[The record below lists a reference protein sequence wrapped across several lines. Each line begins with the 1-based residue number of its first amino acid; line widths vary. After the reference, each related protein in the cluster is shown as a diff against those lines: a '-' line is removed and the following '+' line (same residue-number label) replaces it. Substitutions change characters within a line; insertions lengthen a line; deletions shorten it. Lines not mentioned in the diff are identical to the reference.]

1 MVKTDSYLQFEAG
14 KLTYRVVPVTEEII
28 RIIVSGKEIKEAQ
41 DSLIIEKKEYPEVD
55 FSAEENAG
63 NIIVKTTKVCAEI
76 NTASGDII
84 WKHADGSQ
92 WLSQK
97 KPELTETDVIH
108 YNTGDEEPIIN
119 RVKTVDGE
127 RNFIQ
132 NLKAEKVRTAYRGK
146 LFFTWKEDEEIH
158 GLGQAEEGI
167 YNYRGHCQYLYQHN
181 MRIPMPVLVST
192 EGYGIL
198 VDCCS
203 LMTFNDDL
211 KDSVNVSAADEKSD
225 FAGEEL
231 SILVSA
237 GWMDNRYDETIKRF
251 EDTYDVTV
259 DLQTIPADQYS
270 DLLQSKLATDS
281 CADIFWIQS
290 NPFAIEST
298 IVDPEKYCIDFTGA
312 SWENVMPETRKESCV
327 YNDKLYGLQIW
338 NASPEYV
345 MVYNKTLFEEN
356 GWEVP
361 TTYDELK
368 ELCGKIQDAGITPWF
383 MPGADG
389 WQHQLAFF
397 QIGGVYEE
405 ATPGL
410 YDELNEN
417 KATFADNEKMLEVL
431 NEFKELSDAGY
442 FGEDWIGTDSTN
454 MSNEFGDR
462 NCAMALANSSFI
474 KQIQEDTGTSDE
486 FGMFLE
492 PLGDNTWYP
501 SSNSGPTMF
510 GYKGTEHEDLVKEFF
525 NFVTTTESLQ
535 EILDNSPAYTNLDVN
550 DDKLEQHWLPEE
562 QEFLKTVPDD
572 KKAVVT
578 LQTGTKYTNDY
589 WTQFGQ
595 DMVAFCQ
602 GEMEANDV
610 LKNMDTNRAEAAK
623 TVGDENWK

>member
-1 MVKTDSYLQFEAG
+1 MKRKSFVAVACAAAMIASMTSG
-14 KLTYRVVPVTEEII
+14 LTVFAEET
-28 RIIVSGKEIKEAQ
+28 A
-41 DSLIIEKKEYPEVD
+41 D
-55 FSAEENAG
+55 FS
-63 NIIVKTTKVCAEI
+63 
-76 NTASGDII
+76 
-84 WKHADGSQ
+84 
-92 WLSQK
+92 
-97 KPELTETDVIH
+97 
-108 YNTGDEEPIIN
+108 
-119 RVKTVDGE
+119 
-127 RNFIQ
+127 
-132 NLKAEKVRTAYRGK
+132 
-146 LFFTWKEDEEIH
+146 
-158 GLGQAEEGI
+158 
-167 YNYRGHCQYLYQHN
+167 
-181 MRIPMPVLVST
+181 
-192 EGYGIL
+192 
-198 VDCCS
+198 
-203 LMTFNDDL
+203 
-211 KDSVNVSAADEKSD
+211 
-225 FAGEEL
+225 GEEL

-237 GWMDNRYDETIKRF
+237 GWMDNRYDATIERF
-251 EDTYDVTV
+251 EDTYGVTV

-312 SWENVMPETRKESCV
+312 SWEDLMPEARKTSCV

-338 NASPEYV
+338 HNSPEYV

-356 GWEVP
+356 GWEIP
-361 TTYDELK
+361 STYAELK
-368 ELCGKIQDAGITPWF
+368 DLCAKIAEQGITPWF

-410 YDELNEN
+410 YDALNTN
-417 KATFADNEKMLEVL
+417 QATFADNAKMLEVL

-454 MSNEFGDR
+454 LGNEFGDR
-462 NCAMALANSSFI
+462 NIAMAMANSSYIQQI
-474 KQIQEDTGTSDE
+474 KDDTGTEDE
-486 FGMFLE
+486 FGMFLI

-501 SSNSGPTMF
+501 TNPAGPTMF

-535 EILDNSPAYTNLDVN
+535 EILDNSPAYTNVDMN
-550 DDKLEQHWLPEE
+550 DDAIEQHWLPEE
-562 QEFLKTVPDD
+562 EEFLATVDD
-572 KKAVVT
+572 SKKSVSV

-589 WTQFGQ
+589 WMQFGQ

-610 LKNMDTNRAEAAK
+610 LANMDTNRAEAAK
-623 TVGDENWK
+623 TVGDANWN

>member
-1 MVKTDSYLQFEAG
+1 MKRKSFVAVACAAAMIASMTSG
-14 KLTYRVVPVTEEII
+14 LTVFAEET
-28 RIIVSGKEIKEAQ
+28 A
-41 DSLIIEKKEYPEVD
+41 D
-55 FSAEENAG
+55 FS
-63 NIIVKTTKVCAEI
+63 
-76 NTASGDII
+76 S
-84 WKHADGSQ
+84 
-92 WLSQK
+92 
-97 KPELTETDVIH
+97 
-108 YNTGDEEPIIN
+108 
-119 RVKTVDGE
+119 
-127 RNFIQ
+127 
-132 NLKAEKVRTAYRGK
+132 
-146 LFFTWKEDEEIH
+146 
-158 GLGQAEEGI
+158 
-167 YNYRGHCQYLYQHN
+167 
-181 MRIPMPVLVST
+181 
-192 EGYGIL
+192 
-198 VDCCS
+198 
-203 LMTFNDDL
+203 
-211 KDSVNVSAADEKSD
+211 
-225 FAGEEL
+225 EEL

-237 GWMDNRYDETIKRF
+237 GWMDNRYDATIERF
-251 EDTYDVTV
+251 EDTYGVTV

-312 SWENVMPETRKESCV
+312 SWEDLMPEARKTSCV

-338 NASPEYV
+338 HNSPEYV

-356 GWEVP
+356 GWEIP
-361 TTYDELK
+361 STYAELK
-368 ELCGKIQDAGITPWF
+368 DLCAKIAEQGITPWF

-410 YDELNEN
+410 YDALNTN
-417 KATFADNEKMLEVL
+417 QATFADNEKMLEVL

-454 MSNEFGDR
+454 LGNEFGDR
-462 NCAMALANSSFI
+462 NIAMAMANSSYIQQI
-474 KQIQEDTGTSDE
+474 KDDTGTEDE
-486 FGMFLE
+486 FGMFLI

-501 SSNSGPTMF
+501 TNPAGPTMF

-535 EILDNSPAYTNLDVN
+535 EILDNSPAYTNVDMN
-550 DDKLEQHWLPEE
+550 DDAIEQHWLPEE
-562 QEFLKTVPDD
+562 EEFLATVDD
-572 KKAVVT
+572 SKKSVSV

-589 WTQFGQ
+589 WMQFGQ

-610 LKNMDTNRAEAAK
+610 LANMDTNRAEAAK
-623 TVGDENWK
+623 TVGDANWN

>member
-1 MVKTDSYLQFEAG
+1 MTD
-14 KLTYRVVPVTEEII
+14 KII
-28 RIIVSGKEIKEAQ
+28 SSKGQRNQRRFLNEVNAILLKGGYVN
-41 DSLIIEKKEYPEVD
+41 EKKEFCGSGLCSSNVASMTSGLTVFAEETAD
-55 FSAEENAG
+55 FS
-63 NIIVKTTKVCAEI
+63 
-76 NTASGDII
+76 
-84 WKHADGSQ
+84 
-92 WLSQK
+92 
-97 KPELTETDVIH
+97 
-108 YNTGDEEPIIN
+108 
-119 RVKTVDGE
+119 
-127 RNFIQ
+127 
-132 NLKAEKVRTAYRGK
+132 
-146 LFFTWKEDEEIH
+146 
-158 GLGQAEEGI
+158 
-167 YNYRGHCQYLYQHN
+167 
-181 MRIPMPVLVST
+181 
-192 EGYGIL
+192 
-198 VDCCS
+198 
-203 LMTFNDDL
+203 
-211 KDSVNVSAADEKSD
+211 
-225 FAGEEL
+225 GEEL

-237 GWMDNRYDETIKRF
+237 GWMDNRYDATIERF
-251 EDTYDVTV
+251 EDTYGVTV

-312 SWENVMPETRKESCV
+312 EWEDLMPEARKASCV

-338 NASPEYV
+338 HNSPEYV

-356 GWEVP
+356 GWEIP
-361 TTYDELK
+361 STYAELK
-368 ELCGKIQDAGITPWF
+368 DLCAKIAEQGITPWF

-410 YDELNEN
+410 YDALNTN
-417 KATFADNEKMLEVL
+417 QATFADNEKMLEVL

-454 MSNEFGDR
+454 LANEFGDR
-462 NCAMALANSSFI
+462 NIAMAMANSSYIQQI
-474 KQIQEDTGTSDE
+474 KDDTGTEDE
-486 FGMFLE
+486 FGMFLI

-501 SSNSGPTMF
+501 TNPAGPTMF

-535 EILDNSPAYTNLDVN
+535 EILDNSPAYTNVDMN
-550 DDKLEQHWLPEE
+550 DDAIEQHWLPEE
-562 QEFLKTVPDD
+562 EEFLATVDD
-572 KKAVVT
+572 SKKSVSV

-589 WTQFGQ
+589 WMQFGQ

-610 LKNMDTNRAEAAK
+610 LANMDTNRAEAAK
-623 TVGDENWK
+623 TVGDANWN

>member
-1 MVKTDSYLQFEAG
+1 MKRKSFVAVACAAAMIASMTSG
-14 KLTYRVVPVTEEII
+14 LTVFAEET
-28 RIIVSGKEIKEAQ
+28 A
-41 DSLIIEKKEYPEVD
+41 D
-55 FSAEENAG
+55 FS
-63 NIIVKTTKVCAEI
+63 
-76 NTASGDII
+76 
-84 WKHADGSQ
+84 
-92 WLSQK
+92 
-97 KPELTETDVIH
+97 
-108 YNTGDEEPIIN
+108 
-119 RVKTVDGE
+119 
-127 RNFIQ
+127 
-132 NLKAEKVRTAYRGK
+132 
-146 LFFTWKEDEEIH
+146 
-158 GLGQAEEGI
+158 
-167 YNYRGHCQYLYQHN
+167 
-181 MRIPMPVLVST
+181 
-192 EGYGIL
+192 
-198 VDCCS
+198 
-203 LMTFNDDL
+203 
-211 KDSVNVSAADEKSD
+211 
-225 FAGEEL
+225 GEEL

-237 GWMDNRYDETIKRF
+237 GWMDNRYDATIERF
-251 EDTYDVTV
+251 EDTYGVTV

-312 SWENVMPETRKESCV
+312 SWEDLMPEARKTSCV

-338 NASPEYV
+338 HNSPEYV

-356 GWEVP
+356 GWEIP
-361 TTYDELK
+361 STYAELK
-368 ELCGKIQDAGITPWF
+368 DLCAKIAELGITPWF

-410 YDELNEN
+410 YDALNTN
-417 KATFADNEKMLEVL
+417 QATFADNEKMLEVL

-454 MSNEFGDR
+454 LTNEFGDR
-462 NCAMALANSSFI
+462 NIAMAMANSSYIQQI
-474 KQIQEDTGTSDE
+474 KDDTGTEDE
-486 FGMFLE
+486 FGMFLI

-501 SSNSGPTMF
+501 TNPAGPTMF

-535 EILDNSPAYTNLDVN
+535 EILDNSPAYTNVDMN
-550 DDKLEQHWLPEE
+550 DDAIEQHWLPEE
-562 QEFLKTVPDD
+562 EEFLATVDD
-572 KKAVVT
+572 SKKSVSV

-589 WTQFGQ
+589 WMQFGQ

-610 LKNMDTNRAEAAK
+610 LANMDTNRAEAAK
-623 TVGDENWK
+623 TVGDANWN

>member
-1 MVKTDSYLQFEAG
+1 MKRKSFVAVACAAAMIASMTSG
-14 KLTYRVVPVTEEII
+14 LTVFAEET
-28 RIIVSGKEIKEAQ
+28 A
-41 DSLIIEKKEYPEVD
+41 D
-55 FSAEENAG
+55 FS
-63 NIIVKTTKVCAEI
+63 
-76 NTASGDII
+76 
-84 WKHADGSQ
+84 
-92 WLSQK
+92 
-97 KPELTETDVIH
+97 
-108 YNTGDEEPIIN
+108 
-119 RVKTVDGE
+119 
-127 RNFIQ
+127 
-132 NLKAEKVRTAYRGK
+132 
-146 LFFTWKEDEEIH
+146 
-158 GLGQAEEGI
+158 
-167 YNYRGHCQYLYQHN
+167 
-181 MRIPMPVLVST
+181 
-192 EGYGIL
+192 
-198 VDCCS
+198 
-203 LMTFNDDL
+203 
-211 KDSVNVSAADEKSD
+211 
-225 FAGEEL
+225 GEEL

-237 GWMDNRYDETIKRF
+237 GWMDNRYDATIERF
-251 EDTYDVTV
+251 EDTYGVTV

-312 SWENVMPETRKESCV
+312 EWEDLMPEARKASCV

-338 NASPEYV
+338 HNSPEYV
-345 MVYNKTLFEEN
+345 LVYNKTLFEEN
-356 GWEVP
+356 GWEIP
-361 TTYDELK
+361 STYAELK
-368 ELCGKIQDAGITPWF
+368 DLCAKIAEQGITPWF

-410 YDELNEN
+410 YDALNTN
-417 KATFADNEKMLEVL
+417 QATFADNEKMLEVL

-454 MSNEFGDR
+454 LTNEFGDR
-462 NCAMALANSSFI
+462 NIAMAMANSSYIQQI
-474 KQIQEDTGTSDE
+474 KDDTGTEDE
-486 FGMFLE
+486 FGMFLI

-501 SSNSGPTMF
+501 TNPAGPTMF

-535 EILDNSPAYTNLDVN
+535 EILDNSPAYTNVDMN
-550 DDKLEQHWLPEE
+550 DDAIEQHWLPEE
-562 QEFLKTVPDD
+562 EEFLATVDD
-572 KKAVVT
+572 SKKSVSV

-589 WTQFGQ
+589 WMQFGQ

>member
-1 MVKTDSYLQFEAG
+1 MKRKSFVAVACAAAMIASMTSG
-14 KLTYRVVPVTEEII
+14 LTVFAEET
-28 RIIVSGKEIKEAQ
+28 A
-41 DSLIIEKKEYPEVD
+41 D
-55 FSAEENAG
+55 FS
-63 NIIVKTTKVCAEI
+63 
-76 NTASGDII
+76 D
-84 WKHADGSQ
+84 
-92 WLSQK
+92 
-97 KPELTETDVIH
+97 
-108 YNTGDEEPIIN
+108 
-119 RVKTVDGE
+119 
-127 RNFIQ
+127 
-132 NLKAEKVRTAYRGK
+132 
-146 LFFTWKEDEEIH
+146 
-158 GLGQAEEGI
+158 
-167 YNYRGHCQYLYQHN
+167 
-181 MRIPMPVLVST
+181 
-192 EGYGIL
+192 
-198 VDCCS
+198 
-203 LMTFNDDL
+203 
-211 KDSVNVSAADEKSD
+211 
-225 FAGEEL
+225 EEL

-237 GWMDNRYDETIKRF
+237 GWMDNRYDATIERF
-251 EDTYDVTV
+251 EDTYGVTV

-312 SWENVMPETRKESCV
+312 SWEDLMPEARKTSCV

-338 NASPEYV
+338 HNSPEYV

-356 GWEVP
+356 GWEIP
-361 TTYDELK
+361 STYAELK
-368 ELCGKIQDAGITPWF
+368 DLCAKIAEQGITPWF

-410 YDELNEN
+410 YDALNTN
-417 KATFADNEKMLEVL
+417 QATFADNEKMLEVL

-454 MSNEFGDR
+454 LTNEFGDR
-462 NCAMALANSSFI
+462 NIAMAMANSSYIQQI
-474 KQIQEDTGTSDE
+474 KDDTGTEDE
-486 FGMFLE
+486 FGMFLI

-501 SSNSGPTMF
+501 TNPAGPTMF

-535 EILDNSPAYTNLDVN
+535 EILDNSPAYTNVDMN
-550 DDKLEQHWLPEE
+550 DDAIEQHWLPEE
-562 QEFLKTVPDD
+562 EEFLATVDD
-572 KKAVVT
+572 SKKGVSV

-589 WTQFGQ
+589 WMQFGQ

-610 LKNMDTNRAEAAK
+610 LANMDTNRAEAAK
-623 TVGDENWK
+623 TVGDANWN

>member
-1 MVKTDSYLQFEAG
+1 MKRKSFVAVACAAAMIASMTSG
-14 KLTYRVVPVTEEII
+14 LTVFAEET
-28 RIIVSGKEIKEAQ
+28 A
-41 DSLIIEKKEYPEVD
+41 D
-55 FSAEENAG
+55 FS
-63 NIIVKTTKVCAEI
+63 
-76 NTASGDII
+76 
-84 WKHADGSQ
+84 
-92 WLSQK
+92 
-97 KPELTETDVIH
+97 
-108 YNTGDEEPIIN
+108 
-119 RVKTVDGE
+119 
-127 RNFIQ
+127 
-132 NLKAEKVRTAYRGK
+132 
-146 LFFTWKEDEEIH
+146 
-158 GLGQAEEGI
+158 
-167 YNYRGHCQYLYQHN
+167 
-181 MRIPMPVLVST
+181 
-192 EGYGIL
+192 
-198 VDCCS
+198 
-203 LMTFNDDL
+203 
-211 KDSVNVSAADEKSD
+211 
-225 FAGEEL
+225 GEEL

-237 GWMDNRYDETIKRF
+237 GWMDNRYDATIERF
-251 EDTYDVTV
+251 EDTYGVTV

-312 SWENVMPETRKESCV
+312 SWEDLMPEARKTSCV

-338 NASPEYV
+338 HNSPEYV

-356 GWEVP
+356 GWEIP
-361 TTYDELK
+361 STYAELK
-368 ELCGKIQDAGITPWF
+368 DLCAKIAEQGITPWF

-410 YDELNEN
+410 YDALNTN
-417 KATFADNEKMLEVL
+417 QATFADNEKMLEVL

-454 MSNEFGDR
+454 LTNEFGDR
-462 NCAMALANSSFI
+462 NIAMAMANSSYIQQI
-474 KQIQEDTGTSDE
+474 KDDTGTEDE
-486 FGMFLE
+486 FGMFLI

-501 SSNSGPTMF
+501 TNPAGPTMF

-535 EILDNSPAYTNLDVN
+535 EILDNSPAYTNVDMN
-550 DDKLEQHWLPEE
+550 DDAIEQHWLPEE
-562 QEFLKTVPDD
+562 EEFLATVDD
-572 KKAVVT
+572 SKKSVSV

-589 WTQFGQ
+589 WMQFGQ

-610 LKNMDTNRAEAAK
+610 LANTDTNRAEAAK
-623 TVGDENWK
+623 TVGDANWN

>member
-1 MVKTDSYLQFEAG
+1 MKRKSFVAVACAAAMIASMTSG
-14 KLTYRVVPVTEEII
+14 LTVFAEET
-28 RIIVSGKEIKEAQ
+28 A
-41 DSLIIEKKEYPEVD
+41 D
-55 FSAEENAG
+55 FS
-63 NIIVKTTKVCAEI
+63 
-76 NTASGDII
+76 
-84 WKHADGSQ
+84 
-92 WLSQK
+92 
-97 KPELTETDVIH
+97 
-108 YNTGDEEPIIN
+108 
-119 RVKTVDGE
+119 
-127 RNFIQ
+127 
-132 NLKAEKVRTAYRGK
+132 
-146 LFFTWKEDEEIH
+146 
-158 GLGQAEEGI
+158 
-167 YNYRGHCQYLYQHN
+167 
-181 MRIPMPVLVST
+181 
-192 EGYGIL
+192 
-198 VDCCS
+198 
-203 LMTFNDDL
+203 
-211 KDSVNVSAADEKSD
+211 
-225 FAGEEL
+225 GEEL

-237 GWMDNRYDETIKRF
+237 GWMDNRYDATIERF
-251 EDTYDVTV
+251 EDTYGVTV

-312 SWENVMPETRKESCV
+312 SWEDLMPEARKTSCV

-338 NASPEYV
+338 HNSPEYV

-356 GWEVP
+356 GWEIP
-361 TTYDELK
+361 STYAELK
-368 ELCGKIQDAGITPWF
+368 DLCAKIAEQGITPWF

-410 YDELNEN
+410 YDALNTN
-417 KATFADNEKMLEVL
+417 QATFAVNEKMLEVL

-454 MSNEFGDR
+454 LTNEFGDR
-462 NCAMALANSSFI
+462 NIAMAMANSSYIQQI
-474 KQIQEDTGTSDE
+474 KDDTGTEDE
-486 FGMFLE
+486 FGMFLI

-501 SSNSGPTMF
+501 TNPAGPTMF

-535 EILDNSPAYTNLDVN
+535 EILDNSPAYTNVDMN
-550 DDKLEQHWLPEE
+550 DDAIEQHWLPEE
-562 QEFLKTVPDD
+562 EEFLATVDD
-572 KKAVVT
+572 SKKSVSV

-589 WTQFGQ
+589 WMQFGQ

-610 LKNMDTNRAEAAK
+610 LANMDTNRAEAAK
-623 TVGDENWK
+623 TVGDANWN

>member
-1 MVKTDSYLQFEAG
+1 MKRKSFVAVACAAAMIASMTSG
-14 KLTYRVVPVTEEII
+14 LTVFAEET
-28 RIIVSGKEIKEAQ
+28 A
-41 DSLIIEKKEYPEVD
+41 D
-55 FSAEENAG
+55 FS
-63 NIIVKTTKVCAEI
+63 
-76 NTASGDII
+76 
-84 WKHADGSQ
+84 
-92 WLSQK
+92 
-97 KPELTETDVIH
+97 
-108 YNTGDEEPIIN
+108 
-119 RVKTVDGE
+119 
-127 RNFIQ
+127 
-132 NLKAEKVRTAYRGK
+132 
-146 LFFTWKEDEEIH
+146 
-158 GLGQAEEGI
+158 
-167 YNYRGHCQYLYQHN
+167 
-181 MRIPMPVLVST
+181 
-192 EGYGIL
+192 
-198 VDCCS
+198 
-203 LMTFNDDL
+203 
-211 KDSVNVSAADEKSD
+211 
-225 FAGEEL
+225 GEEL

-237 GWMDNRYDETIKRF
+237 GWMDNRYDATIERF
-251 EDTYDVTV
+251 EDTYGVTV

-312 SWENVMPETRKESCV
+312 SWEDLMPEARKTSCV

-338 NASPEYV
+338 HNSPEYV

-356 GWEVP
+356 GWEIP
-361 TTYDELK
+361 STYAELK
-368 ELCGKIQDAGITPWF
+368 DLCAKIAEQGITPWF

-410 YDELNEN
+410 YDALNTN
-417 KATFADNEKMLEVL
+417 QATFADNEKMLEVL

-454 MSNEFGDR
+454 LTNEFGDR
-462 NCAMALANSSFI
+462 NIAMAMANSSYIQQI
-474 KQIQEDTGTSDE
+474 KDDTGTEDE
-486 FGMFLE
+486 FGMFLI

-501 SSNSGPTMF
+501 TNPAGPTMF

-535 EILDNSPAYTNLDVN
+535 EILDNSHAYTNVDMN
-550 DDKLEQHWLPEE
+550 DDAIEQHWLPEE
-562 QEFLKTVPDD
+562 EEFLATVDD
-572 KKAVVT
+572 SKKSVSV

-589 WTQFGQ
+589 WMQFGQ